1 MIEFKAI
8 GTLIQKLKYEFRRAI
23 DKTKLAH
30 GVQQRPGLD
39 LCFHVFNA
47 AELQRSHEAYNLIS
61 NTVASL

>member
-8 GTLIQKLKYEFRRAI
+8 GTLIQQLKYEI
-23 DKTKLAH
+23 CCDKKKLAH
-30 GVQQRPGLD
+30 GMQRRPGLD

-47 AELQRSHEAYNLIS
+47 AELQQSHEAYNLIS